1 MRVDEYNSFESLLL
15 RYREALACLEIR
27 GVRVVDQCRLRSY
40 ESRLSQ
46 LLTDP
51 RPAVEG
57 ELVFAA
63 TFDLREI
70 DELIEIVEHLPDSID
85 PSTFDLL
92 RKLAGGNEH
101 PDDDASAPA
110 REAQYE
116 LYLGTVLRRG
126 GIPAH
131 HGAPDLAADWQGQQY
146 FIEAKRPGSSK
157 SLDDR
162 LRSAAHQIRK
172 LPRLGIVAICADQLL
187 RPACGL
193 IEVSV
198 HDELA
203 LAVDGL
209 LMNFIREHRDVL
221 RRRLSN
227 EPLAALLWTARL
239 PARISSTGHSALGT
253 SLRLEILS
261 PGPEAAFASAAMDA
275 YLKAQNESSLLS
287 AG

>member
-1 MRVDEYNSFESLLL
+1 MRVDEYNSFESLLP
-15 RYREALACLEIR
+15 RYQKALACLEKR
-27 GVRVVDQCRLRSY
+27 GVRVADQCRLRSY
-40 ESRLSQ
+40 EARLSQ

-70 DELIEIVEHLPDSID
+70 DEVIEIVEHLPDSID
-85 PSTFDLL
+85 TSTLDLL

-101 PDDDASAPA
+101 PDDDANASA

-126 GIPAH
+126 GIPAR

-162 LRSAAHQIRK
+162 LRSAVHQIRK
-172 LPRLGIVAICADQLL
+172 LPRLGIVAISADQLL
-187 RPACGL
+187 RPANEL
-193 IEVSV
+193 IEVQA
-198 HDELA
+198 HNNLA
-203 LAVDGL
+203 LAVERL
-209 LMNFIREHRDVL
+209 LLSFITEHSHIL
-221 RRRLSN
+221 RNRLGN

-261 PGPEAAFASAAMDA
+261 PGLEATFASAAMDA
-275 YLKAQNESSLLS
+275 YLKAQTDSPPQS
-287 AG
+287 AR